1 MPLFVACLKDTLMLG
16 GCGCTRFL
24 RSTGLDC
31 YSARNLMLLV
41 VAVAY
46 SRRAPVFLHSGPG
59 AARSEDRA
67 RNSMHTTA
75 KCSRARS
82 YSTGGRDWEMAT
94 SDHDLMDRGWISPL
108 YGVSVSPEVGGP
120 DLESTL
126 NDDDK
131 ARQGQQG
138 HPMKSEEGQESRPGG
153 VSRLTRPMT
162 VPATWLL
169 RSEEKEAEGSWF
181 THTDG
186 RAKKERKRKENKN
199 IKRKRGKKRIKNK
212 SKEKERKKEPEKM
225 QPLNTVE
232 ASAG

>member
-1 MPLFVACLKDTLMLG
+1 MLG

-46 SRRAPVFLHSGPG
+46 SRRAPVFLHSDPAPLGPTAG
-59 AARSEDRA
+59 RA
-67 RNSMHTTA
+67 RNSMHATA
-75 KCSRARS
+75 KCSRARG
-82 YSTGGRDWEMAT
+82 YSTGGRDREMAA
-94 SDHDLMDRGWISPL
+94 SDHDLWIEAGSARCR
-108 YGVSVSPEVGGP
+108 VSLAVSPEVGRP
-120 DLESTL
+120 DLESTS

-131 ARQGQQG
+131 ARTTGSSDE
-138 HPMKSEEGQESRPGG
+138 KRRRPRIKDGR
-153 VSRLTRPMT
+153 SLETDTADARPCHL
-162 VPATWLL
+162 AA
-169 RSEEKEAEGSWF
+169 SSSEKEAEGSWCIHTH

-186 RAKKERKRKENKN
+186 RPKKERKRKENKN

-225 QPLNTVE
+225 HPLNTVE